1 MKKEKQIVELL
12 GIKQEDMAMLLQ
24 VTRSNWA
31 MYLSGKRDLPVAAK
45 LKLSEMLAFSRQFD
59 GRDQH
64 NFEHIETQKVKTKKF
79 LEKQLSTNKHKQLV
93 TSKRLESHQKKYE
106 AALITLQLAEFL
118 AAKEEQTVLQVIR
131 NNAKNDITKNGL
143 DVQEP
148 YVLKLWV
155 LQQEELKLNV
165 RLLSYEL

>member
-12 GIKQEDMAMLLQ
+12 GIKQENMAMLLQ

-45 LKLSEMLAFSRQFD
+45 LKLSEMLAFVKQLD
-59 GRDQH
+59 GQDQH
-64 NFEHIETQKVKTKKF
+64 NFEHIETQRAKTKKF
-79 LEKQLSTNKHKQLV
+79 LEKQLTTNKHKQLV
-93 TSKRLESHQKKYE
+93 TFKKLESHQKKYE
-106 AALITLQLAEFL
+106 AALIALQLSDFL

-143 DVQEP
+143 DVQEL

-155 LQQEELKLNV
+155 LQQEELKLNE
-165 RLLSYEL
+165 RLLSY